1 MSKLISF
8 AGYSRVAG
16 ELKFRTATDEK
27 RIEQLAKL
35 GDTDINIVKL
45 STPVATKNEAVK
57 AVIQLYGNAEAEV
70 TAFLTAQVKDENPFA
85 KAPKAKRE
93 VRVKV
98 KVGKKVK
105 ASEPRELTAK
115 ELAARQFIAFPVGN
129 GGMAYYPN
137 PMSTVAQDSDDSV
150 DEDDF
155 NSVGSRHHY

>member
-8 AGYSRVAG
+8 AGYSRTAG

-35 GDTDINIVKL
+35 GDTDINIIKL
-45 STPVATKNEAVK
+45 SAPVATKNEAVK

-85 KAPKAKRE
+85 KPATARKE

-98 KVGKKVK
+98 KVAKAKKTK
-105 ASEPRELTAK
+105 ASEPRELTAR

-129 GGMAYYPN
+129 GAMAYYPA
-137 PMSTVAQDSDDSV
+137 PKSTMSVSDEEVA
-150 DEDDF
+150 
-155 NSVGSRHHY
+155 

>member
-35 GDTDINIVKL
+35 GDTDINIIKL
-45 STPVATKNEAVK
+45 ATPVATKNEAVK

-85 KAPKAKRE
+85 KPAKARKE
-93 VRVKV
+93 VTVKV
-98 KVGKKVK
+98 KVPKVK
-105 ASEPRELTAK
+105 KAKSSEPRELTAK
-115 ELAARQFIAFPVGN
+115 ELAAMQFIAFPVGN

-137 PMSTVAQDSDDSV
+137 PLSTVAQDNSDEMAV
-150 DEDDF
+150 
-155 NSVGSRHHY
+155 

>member
-45 STPVATKNEAVK
+45 ATPVATKNEAVK

-70 TAFLTAQVKDENPFA
+70 TAFLTSQVKDENPFA
-85 KAPKAKRE
+85 KVKKE

-98 KVGKKVK
+98 KVAKVKKVK

-137 PMSTVAQDSDDSV
+137 PMSQVAQDSDNSV

>member
-35 GDTDINIVKL
+35 GDTDINIIKL
-45 STPVATKNEAVK
+45 AAPVATKNEAVK

-70 TAFLTAQVKDENPFA
+70 TEFLTAQVKDENPFA
-85 KAPKAKRE
+85 KPAKARKEVR

-98 KVGKKVK
+98 AKAKKTK

-115 ELAARQFIAFPVGN
+115 ELAAMQFISFPVGN
-129 GGMAYYPN
+129 GGMAYYPA
-137 PMSTVAQDSDDSV
+137 PKSTMSVSDEEAV
-150 DEDDF
+150 
-155 NSVGSRHHY
+155 

>member
-45 STPVATKNEAVK
+45 AQPVATKNEAVK

-70 TAFLTAQVKDENPFA
+70 TAFLTTLVKDENPFA
-85 KAPKAKRE
+85 KPAKARKE

-98 KVGKKVK
+98 KMSNAKKSK
-105 ASEPRELTAK
+105 TPEPRELTAK
-115 ELAARQFIAFPVGN
+115 ELAARQFIVFPVGN
-129 GGMAYYPN
+129 GAMAYYPA
-137 PMSTVAQDSDDSV
+137 PKSTMSVSDEEAV
-150 DEDDF
+150 
-155 NSVGSRHHY
+155 

>member
-45 STPVATKNEAVK
+45 AQPVATKNEAVK

-85 KAPKAKRE
+85 KPAKARKE
-93 VRVKV
+93 VTVKV
-98 KVGKKVK
+98 KVAKAKKTK

-115 ELAARQFIAFPVGN
+115 ELAAMQFIAFPVGN
-129 GGMAYYPN
+129 GAMAYYPA
-137 PMSTVAQDSDDSV
+137 PKSTMSVA
-150 DEDDF
+150 DEEA
-155 NSVGSRHHY
+155 V

>member
-16 ELKFRTATDEK
+16 KLKFRTATDEK

-45 STPVATKNEAVK
+45 ATPVATKNEAVK

-85 KAPKAKRE
+85 APKAKRE

-98 KVGKKVK
+98 KVAKKAK

-115 ELAARQFIAFPVGN
+115 ELAAMQFIAFPVGN

-137 PMSTVAQDSDDSV
+137 PMSKVAQDSS
-150 DEDDF
+150 DE
-155 NSVGSRHHY
+155 VAV

>member
-98 KVGKKVK
+98 KVAKKAK

-129 GGMAYYPN
+129 GGMAYYPA
-137 PMSTVAQDSDDSV
+137 PTSTVSAA
-150 DEDDF
+150 DEEA
-155 NSVGSRHHY
+155 V

>member
-45 STPVATKNEAVK
+45 ATPVATKNEAVK

-85 KAPKAKRE
+85 APKAKRE

-98 KVGKKVK
+98 KVAKSKKTAV
-105 ASEPRELTAK
+105 SEPRELTAK
-115 ELAARQFIAFPVGN
+115 ELAAMQFIAFPVGN

-137 PMSTVAQDSDDSV
+137 PLSQVAQDSS
-150 DEDDF
+150 DE
-155 NSVGSRHHY
+155 VAV

>member
-35 GDTDINIVKL
+35 GDTDINIIKL
-45 STPVATKNEAVK
+45 AAPVATKNEAVK

-70 TAFLTAQVKDENPFA
+70 TEFLTAQVKDENPFA
-85 KAPKAKRE
+85 KPAKAKKE

-98 KVGKKVK
+98 KVAKAKKSK
-105 ASEPRELTAK
+105 TPEPRELTAK
-115 ELAARQFIAFPVGN
+115 ELAAMQFISFPVGN
-129 GGMAYYPN
+129 GGMAYYPA
-137 PMSTVAQDSDDSV
+137 PKSTMSVT
-150 DEDDF
+150 DEEA
-155 NSVGSRHHY
+155 V